1 MILEEKLF
9 QRKNLTAFHMKK
21 ALIHRCLYLQSTLI
35 PCHTLFVPEQYL
47 KLVSTIFIKFLFF
60 LPKDSPSKTMKNTFY
75 FMKKALFVL
84 EIIKFF
90 YFRAPLFFSLSAIA
104 LEDDRR

>member
-47 KLVSTIFIKFLFF
+47 STNGI
-60 LPKDSPSKTMKNTFY
+60 
-75 FMKKALFVL
+75 
-84 EIIKFF
+84 
-90 YFRAPLFFSLSAIA
+90 
-104 LEDDRR
+104 